1 MCCRAKESS
10 RKRTGACGSC
20 AEKEQ
25 LTALLESDFSYDTVY
40 LESDFQNEAGVVGEA
55 ETDACRNGGKKV
67 YIALPFIVRDKDK
80 DFLKKLLPLMN
91 RVDGVLVRN
100 LETLGFLQKTI
111 TKETFDWM
119 QVCTA
124 LIRKRFLSMSRL
136 RKATA
141 CRMN

>member
-1 MCCRAKESS
+1 MDIDIKDY
-10 RKRTGACGSC
+10 
-20 AEKEQ
+20 
-25 LTALLESDFSYDTVY
+25 LTTEEIKDVCKNALYQKIREDMHGLNIGDIIANISNADV
-40 LESDFQNEAGVVGEA
+40 EAMVDAYVGE
-55 ETDACRNGGKKV
+55 D
-67 YIALPFIVRDKDK
+67 
-80 DFLKKLLPLMN
+80 DFCK
-91 RVDGVLVRN
+91 
-100 LETLGFLQKTI
+100 KTI